1 MLIPWISFWICAA
14 MNSYIGSLVGIGACV
29 LVPLF
34 YYHHKKTLFDILSG
48 ALVGGFSIGMLI
60 GMPYR
65 IVMPLSYLSFG
76 AMWTVTYFGKIP
88 LTAHYSMNDYKG
100 EDALENPLF
109 IKTNRILTLIWGILY
124 LLTSFWTYIL
134 MGTKMQSYIRVVN
147 TILPIFMGIFTG
159 WFQRWYPKKI
169 ARGEK

>member
-1 MLIPWISFWICAA
+1 MDFT
-14 MNSYIGSLVGIGACV
+14 
-29 LVPLF
+29 
-34 YYHHKKTLFDILSG
+34 YYLPEIIFSVIL
-48 ALVGGFSIGMLI
+48 AV
-60 GMPYR
+60 
-65 IVMPLSYLSFG
+65 
-76 AMWTVTYFGKIP
+76 A
-88 LTAHYSMNDYKG
+88 
-100 EDALENPLF
+100 
-109 IKTNRILTLIWGILY
+109 LIWGILY